1 MEEGTFCAHGGGNF
15 LQPPFLSR
23 SALPHPSLSCLRKS
37 HLTWARGAG
46 QDSGLAPAAA
56 AVAVLS

>member
-1 MEEGTFCAHGGGNF
+1 MPTEEGNFCSLLSFHG
-15 LQPPFLSR
+15 

-37 HLTWARGAG
+37 HLTWAKGAE
-46 QDSGLAPAAA
+46 QDLGVAPAAA